1 MNKYLKIG
9 LFGFLVWMIPFL
21 VSFLIFSFH
30 ESNRPLF
37 ESIMPLVLTITVV
50 IFSVLYFKKIKKDY
64 LNESILAGVVWL
76 IINLII
82 DLIMFLP
89 DSPMQMSIVD
99 YMMDIGITYLIIPTV
114 VIGIGYLLE
123 KKSG

>member
-9 LFGFLVWMIPFL
+9 LFGFLVWMMPFL
-21 VSFLIFSFH
+21 VSFLIFSIH

-37 ESIMPLVLTITVV
+37 ESTMPLVLTITVV
-50 IFSVLYFKKIKKDY
+50 IFSVLYFKKLEKDY
-64 LNESILAGVVWL
+64 LNESILVGVVWL

-89 DSPMQMSIVD
+89 DSPMQMSFVD

-123 KKSG
+123 KKR

>member
-21 VSFLIFSFH
+21 VSFLIFSIH

-50 IFSVLYFKKIKKDY
+50 IFSVLYFKKLKKDY
-64 LNESILAGVVWL
+64 LNESILVGVVWL
-76 IINLII
+76 IINFII

-89 DSPMQMSIVD
+89 DSPMQMSFVD

-123 KKSG
+123 KKR